1 MLLLS
6 HVLANKNL
14 CDVFFQAA
22 TISQGLQGR
31 GGELQTPQDL
41 ECTLVRTCFLRLK
54 KTLKYS

>member
-31 GGELQTPQDL
+31 GGELQTTSGFGVHISQNL
-41 ECTLVRTCFLRLK
+41 FF
-54 KTLKYS
+54 KT